1 MTFLFENGSHIKTKF
16 WKQSHH
22 HQGILFRSKFI
33 VLSFHILLS
42 ILLLLTPPLHPQA
55 KEKTPELP
63 PRETESVPNTGTKPV
78 EQGIRVTGK
87 KDPRDREILRTPNS
101 ISRLNEQDIQDAG
114 INRTNDIDKQVPNFS
129 IIDSGSRNFT
139 YFNIR
144 GMRSIAFSEPAVGL
158 ILDGVPLNDN
168 VALNT
173 ELYGLENIEVYRGSQ
188 ATLFGKNF
196 QGGVVEIRTK
206 KPTNVAEGKITYDA
220 GNYKKQETS
229 AYYNAPIIKD
239 KLFFGIAGKTTE
251 REGYLSNI
259 TGFYYPNNR
268 PYELPVEIY
277 KTHPD
282 GRKGQ
287 AGRFRLY
294 FTPNE
299 IFEADL
305 QISAESFDDGSLNL
319 VNYLGA
325 KSEREKALLQG
336 CVAMPSNC
344 SKLYGTYTNRVNGDR
359 KVYWDYEGKSNVTG
373 NTYSLATTTKLP
385 HANLKTASAIR
396 KMDIDPITA
405 DSDFTTTDQNRSIYI
420 EKATTFLNDVYIESK
435 DKHDPLQFKAGIY
448 ASNKITNIDQAR
460 EHRSSIYVINDF
472 PGLTAPARE
481 KNLSRLQDRNISFY
495 THNSYTFAEKFTV
508 TIGARLERQESRL
521 SHTEQAVGISRSNN
535 PLGETL
541 VLSDPY
547 TINNRYNYNVSRF
560 IFDYKPIENL
570 MFFIGFSRGYKNAG
584 YSTVVNIPAKASF
597 KPEINDTIEAGIK
610 SEFFK
615 GKFGLKY
622 TQFYTETQDFH
633 VVRAINLSQYV
644 NLNAELVTIRGYE
657 LETFLK
663 PHKDAKIGL
672 SAGYTEGIFNKFYDS
687 VLNRDFNGKWVHF
700 IPKYDIVSYLQYRN
714 EYGMFF
720 RGEFQAVG
728 QMYFAADN
736 TVYSDPYYVINS
748 RVGYETDTISA
759 YLYMNNMNDRYYF
772 TSYID
777 GTFQAVPGA
786 PKTYGFMLTYKI

>member
-1 MTFLFENGSHIKTKF
+1 MTFLFEIESQTKTGFRKTSSPAPGTLLQKKF
-16 WKQSHH
+16 S
-22 HQGILFRSKFI
+22 ILSSLLFI
-33 VLSFHILLS
+33 SIFFTAPLLS
-42 ILLLLTPPLHPQA
+42 QTT
-55 KEKTPELP
+55 EKTPQSP
-63 PRETESVPNTGTKPV
+63 SNGTDPVPNVGTKQAD
-78 EQGIRVTGK
+78 QGIRVTGK

-158 ILDGVPLNDN
+158 ILDGIPLNDN

-173 ELYGLENIEVYRGSQ
+173 ELYGIENIEVYRGSQ

-206 KPTNVAEGKITYDA
+206 KPTNIAEGKITFDA

-251 REGYLSNI
+251 REGYLSNV
-259 TGFYYPNNR
+259 TGFYYPTNR
-268 PYELPVEIY
+268 PYEVPVELY

-282 GRKGQ
+282 GRKGK

-294 FTPNE
+294 FTPND

-305 QISAESFDDGSLNL
+305 QVSAESFDDGSLNL

-344 SKLYGTYTNRVNGDR
+344 SKLYGTYVNRVNGDR

-385 HANLKTASAIR
+385 HVLLKTASAIR

-405 DSDFTTTDQNRSIYI
+405 DADFTTTDQHRSIYV
-420 EKATTFLNDVYIESK
+420 EKATTFLNDVYVESK

-448 ASNKITNIDQAR
+448 SSNKITNIDTAR
-460 EHRSSIYVINDF
+460 EHRVQMYVGTDF
-472 PGLTAPARE
+472 GGLRAPARE
-481 KNLSRLQDRNISFY
+481 NNLTRIHDRNISFY

-508 TIGARLERQESRL
+508 TIGSRLERQESRM
-521 SHTEQAVGISRSNN
+521 SHTEQIIGFSPIN
-535 PLGETL
+535 PYGETKL
-541 VLSDPY
+541 LSDPY
-547 TINNRYNYNVSRF
+547 TINNHYNYNVSRF

-584 YSTVVNIPAKASF
+584 YSTVVNIPNRATF

-633 VVRAINLSQYV
+633 VVRAINLSQYI

-663 PHKDAKIGL
+663 PHKDVKLGL

-687 VLNRDFNGKWVHF
+687 VLGRDFNGKWVHF

-714 EYGMFF
+714 EYGIFF
-720 RGEFQAVG
+720 RSEFQAVG

-748 RVGYETDTISA
+748 RIGYETDTLSA

>member
-1 MTFLFENGSHIKTKF
+1 MHFDLEIHSHIFASDKPTPTQRFREVRNQKLKF
-16 WKQSHH
+16 
-22 HQGILFRSKFI
+22 
-33 VLSFHILLS
+33 
-42 ILLLLTPPLHPQA
+42 LLTVFFCLVALYSDGVLGQTTSPNPKPNGTGE
-55 KEKTPELP
+55 EKND
-63 PRETESVPNTGTKPV
+63 VGTSKQ
-78 EQGIRVTGK
+78 ENGIRVTGK
-87 KDPRDREILRTPNS
+87 KDQRDREILRTPNS
-101 ISRLNEQDIQDAG
+101 ISRLNEQEIQDAG

-158 ILDGVPLNDN
+158 ILDGIPLNDN

-196 QGGVVEIRTK
+196 QGGVVEIKTK
-206 KPTNVAEGKITYDA
+206 KPTNLAEGKITLDF

-229 AYYNAPIIKD
+229 VYYNAPIIYD

-282 GRKGQ
+282 GRKGK

-305 QISAESFDDGSLNL
+305 QVSAESFDDGALNL

-336 CVAMPSNC
+336 CVAAPSNC
-344 SKLYGTYTNRVNGDR
+344 SKLYGTYINRVNGDR

-385 HANLKTASAIR
+385 FTNLKTASAIR

-405 DSDFTTTDQNRSIYI
+405 DSDFSKVDQNRSIYV
-420 EKATTFLNDVYIESK
+420 EKSTTFLNDIYFESK
-435 DKHDPLQFKAGIY
+435 DKHDPLQFKLGIY

-460 EHRSSIYVINDF
+460 EHRAQLYVINDF
-472 PGLTAPARE
+472 PGLSAPTQE
-481 KNLSRLQDRNISFY
+481 KNLSRLQDRNISLY
-495 THNSYTFAEKFTV
+495 THNSYTFFEKFTI
-508 TIGARLERQESRL
+508 TLGARLERQESRL
-521 SHTEQAVGISRSNN
+521 SHTEKAVGVSPFN
-535 PLGETL
+535 PIGETL
-541 VLSDPY
+541 ILSDPY
-547 TINNRYNYNVSRF
+547 TINNRYNYNVSRM

-570 MFFIGFSRGYKNAG
+570 MFFIGVSRGYKNAG
-584 YSTVVNIPAKASF
+584 YSTVVNVPSRASF

-633 VVRAINLSQYV
+633 VIRAINLSQYV
-644 NLNAELVTIRGYE
+644 NLNAEMVTIRGYE
-657 LETFLK
+657 LESFVK
-663 PHKDAKIGL
+663 PQKDTKLGL
-672 SAGYTEGIFNKFYDS
+672 SAGYTEGIFNKFQDT
-687 VLNRDFNGKWVHF
+687 VLNRNFNGKWVHF
-700 IPKYDIVSYLQYRN
+700 IPKYDVVSYLQYRN
-714 EYGMFF
+714 DFGIFF

-736 TVYSDPYYVINS
+736 TVYSDPYYVLNA
-748 RVGYETDTISA
+748 RVGYETDKVSA
-759 YLYMNNMNDRYYF
+759 YLYMNNINDRYYF

>member
-1 MTFLFENGSHIKTKF
+1 MSSHFENRSHI
-16 WKQSHH
+16 
-22 HQGILFRSKFI
+22 
-33 VLSFHILLS
+33 
-42 ILLLLTPPLHPQA
+42 
-55 KEKTPELP
+55 ELP
-63 PRETESVPNTGTKPV
+63 PALPIFSSFQPSFTKNSSLFFIFILCLFSAPLLAQNTEKKPDPVKEGLETSPSVGSKPT

-158 ILDGVPLNDN
+158 ILDGIPLNDN

-173 ELYGLENIEVYRGSQ
+173 ELYGIENIEVYRGSQ

-206 KPTNVAEGKITYDA
+206 KPTNVAEGKITFDA

-229 AYYNAPIIKD
+229 VYYNAPIIKD

-251 REGYLSNI
+251 REGYLSNV
-259 TGFYYPNNR
+259 TGFYYPTNR
-268 PYELPVEIY
+268 PYEAPVEIY

-282 GRKGQ
+282 GRKGK
-287 AGRFRLY
+287 AGRFRLF
-294 FTPNE
+294 FTPND

-305 QISAESFDDGSLNL
+305 QVSAESFDDGSLNL

-385 HANLKTASAIR
+385 HANLKTASAVR

-405 DSDFTTTDQNRSIYI
+405 DSDFTTIDQNRSIYV
-420 EKATTFLNDVYIESK
+420 EKATTFLNDIFVESK
-435 DKHDPLQFKAGIY
+435 DKNDPFQFKAGIY
-448 ASNKITNIDQAR
+448 SSNKITNIDQAR
-460 EHRSSIYVINDF
+460 EHRSPVYVINDF
-472 PGLTAPARE
+472 PGLTAPTRE

-495 THNSYTFAEKFTV
+495 THNSYTFAEKFTF

-521 SHTEQAVGISRSNN
+521 SHTEQAEGISRAGN
-535 PLGETL
+535 PLGETF
-541 VLSDPY
+541 VMSEPY
-547 TINNRYNYNVSRF
+547 SINNSYNYNVSRF

-584 YSTVVNIPAKASF
+584 YSTVVNIPNRATF

-663 PHKDAKIGL
+663 PHKDVKLGL
-672 SAGYTEGIFNKFYDS
+672 SAGYTEGIFNKFHDS

-720 RGEFQAVG
+720 RSEFQAVG

-736 TVYSDPYYVINS
+736 TVSSDPYYVINS
-748 RVGYETDTISA
+748 RIGYETDTLSA
-759 YLYMNNMNDRYYF
+759 YLYMNNINDRYYF

>member
-1 MTFLFENGSHIKTKF
+1 MALHFENHSHITTISVRQLCSSFQRIVTKSCSF
-16 WKQSHH
+16 L
-22 HQGILFRSKFI
+22 ILFFFFALFTTTTFS
-33 VLSFHILLS
+33 
-42 ILLLLTPPLHPQA
+42 Q
-55 KEKTPELP
+55 EKKVELP
-63 PRETESVPNTGTKPV
+63 KEGTEPGANSGNKPV

-158 ILDGVPLNDN
+158 ILDGIPLNDN

-206 KPTNVAEGKITYDA
+206 KPTNVAEGKITYDV
-220 GNYKKQETS
+220 GNYKKQEIST
-229 AYYNAPIIKD
+229 YYNAPIIKD
-239 KLFFGIAGKTTE
+239 TLYFGIAGKTTE

-268 PYELPVEIY
+268 PYELPVELY

-282 GRKGQ
+282 GRKGK
-287 AGRFRLY
+287 AGRFRLF

-305 QISAESFDDGSLNL
+305 QVSAESFDDGSLNL

-344 SKLYGTYTNRVNGDR
+344 SKLYGTYVNRVNGDR

-385 HANLKTASAIR
+385 HLNLKTASAIR

-405 DSDFTTTDQNRSIYI
+405 DADFTTTDQHRSIYV
-420 EKATTFLNDVYIESK
+420 EKATTFLNDVYLESK
-435 DKHDPLQFKAGIY
+435 DKNDPLQFKVGVY
-448 ASNKITNIDQAR
+448 SSNKITNIDQAR
-460 EHRSSIYVINDF
+460 EHRVQMYVGNDF
-472 PGLTAPARE
+472 GGLRAPARE
-481 KNLSRLQDRNISFY
+481 RNISRVQDRNLSFY

-508 TIGARLERQESRL
+508 TLGSRLERQESRM
-521 SHTEQAVGISRSNN
+521 SHTEQIVGFSPIN
-535 PLGETL
+535 PYGETKL
-541 VLSDPY
+541 LSDPY
-547 TINNRYNYNVSRF
+547 TINNHYNYNVSRF

-584 YSTVVNIPAKASF
+584 YSTVVNIPDKAAF
-597 KPEINDTIEAGIK
+597 KPEINDTIEAGVK

-622 TQFYTETQDFH
+622 TQFYTETQNFH
-633 VVRAINLSQYV
+633 VVRAINLSQYI
-644 NLNAELVTIRGYE
+644 NLNAEMVTIRGYE
-657 LETFLK
+657 LETFIK
-663 PHKDAKIGL
+663 PHKDAKLGL
-672 SAGYTEGIFNKFYDS
+672 SAGYTEGLFNKFYDS

-714 EYGMFF
+714 EFGIFF

-736 TVYSDPYYVINS
+736 TVYSDPYYVMNA

-759 YLYMNNMNDRYYF
+759 YLYMNNINDRYYF